1 MPRFFPRFLGQHPG
15 LCRCPCQC
23 QMPGSECQITISSST
38 CRGGIISSMPAPF
51 PFPCGWKTRSCVTWL
66 SSPSLSLTV
75 HLSPDANC
83 FSWSFVFAPLSR
95 VRVALEE
102 FLAQQIITYTYVW
115 PGYYLLVWVTPI
127 ISQLNRLKVRS
138 KKKGRGNGVR
148 GHNFV
153 TAKWAGSNLWAS
165 SSEFPEG
172 RGSWYLGF
180 TPSPTYA
187 IAAWCWANM
196 FYLSINEQRRAPMP
210 RFMQILNWFSRTIGP
225 LINHL
230 SDQEQSNQVICEPN
244 RHRKKPMHTACFKWQ
259 QTILIQSHQ
268 LGQRRP
274 QNV

>member
-95 VRVALEE
+95 VRVALEK

-138 KKKGRGNGVR
+138 KKKAEETELGDTILSRPNEQEAIYGQAVP
-148 GHNFV
+148 NFQKEEDPGIWV
-153 TAKWAGSNLWAS
+153 SLPPQLMQSPPDAGQIC
-165 SSEFPEG
+165 FI
-172 RGSWYLGF
+172 YQ
-180 TPSPTYA
+180 
-187 IAAWCWANM
+187 
-196 FYLSINEQRRAPMP
+196 SINNAVLQCRDSCK
-210 RFMQILNWFSRTIGP
+210 F
-225 LINHL
+225 
-230 SDQEQSNQVICEPN
+230 
-244 RHRKKPMHTACFKWQ
+244 
-259 QTILIQSHQ
+259 
-268 LGQRRP
+268 
-274 QNV
+274 